1 MACGFSLSPASFQI
15 FVFSS
20 SQGRTVSLSIF
31 CLFADISG
39 LFWEGVAG
47 DTAEFFSLGPS
58 CFWERTTLVF
68 RGVSRTFFSER
79 WCALS
84 GEGSCV
90 SCFLLLRVVFFVDP
104 VGHSL

>member
-47 DTAEFFSLGPS
+47 DTAEFFFPWSI
-58 CFWERTTLVF
+58 
-68 RGVSRTFFSER
+68 
-79 WCALS
+79 
-84 GEGSCV
+84 
-90 SCFLLLRVVFFVDP
+90 LLLGTHYPCFPGAFREPSFWNAGVPSRVRD
-104 VGHSL
+104 LA

>member
-47 DTAEFFSLGPS
+47 DTAEFFPLGPS

-68 RGVSRTFFSER
+68 QGRFEN
-79 WCALS
+79 
-84 GEGSCV
+84 
-90 SCFLLLRVVFFVDP
+90 LLFGTLVCP
-104 VGHSL
+104 LG